1 MTTEADILALDEA
14 RINAQVAADAAAM
27 ERLFS
32 DNLVYTHSNA
42 LVDTKRSYID
52 GIVSGKFAYEA
63 INRSEQVV
71 HIYGEAALIAGKAE
85 IHVNGRHLRLRFLAV
100 WAKEGG
106 DWRFVGWQSTPLP
119 A

>member
-1 MTTEADILALDEA
+1 MTDEATILALDEA
-14 RINAQVAADAAAM
+14 RITAQVAADAETM

-32 DNLVYTHSNA
+32 DKLVYTHSNA

-52 GIVSGKFAYEA
+52 AIVGGKFAYKA
-63 INRSEQVV
+63 IRRSDQQV
-71 HIYGEAALIAGKAE
+71 HIYGDAALIAGKAE
-85 IHVNGRHLRLRFLAV
+85 IDVNDRTLRLRFLAV

-106 DWRFVGWQSTPLP
+106 DWRFVGWQSTPMP